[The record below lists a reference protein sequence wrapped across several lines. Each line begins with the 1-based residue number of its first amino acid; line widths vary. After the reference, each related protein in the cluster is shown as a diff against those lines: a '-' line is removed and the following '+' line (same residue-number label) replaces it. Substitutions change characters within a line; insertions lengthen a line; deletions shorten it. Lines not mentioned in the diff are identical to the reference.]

1 MKRNDRL
8 KDVAAKAAASLTKS
22 DKDFITRVSKEM
34 GVKFTPRPH
43 CPNCYADQAVLLWK
57 AVKDAEAAHQDEPQY
72 ILKDGVD
79 VIFGSIRVCKDTLTD
94 ELAER
99 IIARGF
105 NKIFFAKCK

>member
-8 KDVAAKAAASLTKS
+8 REIATKAAGDLTKN
-22 DKDFITRVSKEM
+22 DKDYITKMSKEM
-34 GVKFTPRPH
+34 GVAFSPRPH

-57 AVKDAEAAHQDEPQY
+57 AVKDADAAHQESPRY

-79 VIFGSIRVCKDTLTD
+79 VIFGSIRVNSATLTD

-99 IIARGF
+99 ILARGF
-105 NKIFFAKCK
+105 DPIYFAKC